1 MTGYLLDTT
10 VLLDH
15 STGRRDGVEMLAR
28 LFSEAGSL
36 YACDITTSEALSG
49 GPSQERGVILR
60 LLDALEYI
68 AIDPEGARWA
78 GDRRREL
85 RARGRRSP
93 LGDALIAAAAWR
105 MDATVVTR
113 NPADF
118 EPFGV
123 SVLAYGEPPHANAG
137 TKRGSTR

>member
-10 VLLDH
+10 VLIDH
-15 STGRRDGVEMLAR
+15 STGLRDGVETLAR
-28 LFSEAGSL
+28 LFSETGLL
-36 YACDITTSEALSG
+36 YTCDITTSEALSG
-49 GPSQERGVILR
+49 GPAEERAVILR
-60 LLDALEYI
+60 LLDALEYL
-68 AIDPEGARWA
+68 AVDPEGARWA

-85 RARGRRSP
+85 RARGRRCL
-93 LGDALIAAAAWR
+93 LGDSLIAAVAWR

-113 NPADF
+113 NPVDF

-123 SVLAYGEPPHANAG
+123 SVLAYGEPPQASAG